1 MSKEPN
7 TLNQPAAKPSRSV
20 LFGAAFLMATS
31 AIGPGF
37 LTQTS
42 TFTAQHGA
50 ALALIIVMAI
60 IMDITAQ
67 MNIWSVVTVSKMR
80 AQDVCNK
87 LLPGLGYV
95 IAILVAIGGLAFNVG
110 NVGGVALGFNAM
122 FGLDQTIGAV
132 VAGCL
137 GIIIFINKNAKTI
150 MDKVATL
157 LAAIILITV
166 LVVAVISQP
175 PLGEVAK
182 GVTRVDYLLNPEN
195 NAFTA
200 LTTLLGGSC
209 GGYIAFSGAHRLLD
223 AGISGPE
230 NVGHVRKSV
239 IQGCGTSGAVRILLF
254 LAVLGTCMSGTQWLA
269 ENAQI
274 ITDAANGGNPAA
286 EAFRLAAGDFGYR
299 LFGLCLFSAGVSSVV
314 GAAFTSVSV
323 VGAAF
328 TSVSFLKTLHPF
340 INKYE
345 RQFVVGFI
353 AFSTLMMVIVGNA
366 AQLLIIAGAFN
377 GLILPITLGVMLIA
391 SRSKR
396 IVGSEYKH
404 PMPLII
410 LGAIVVLISLYS
422 GVQAVPGILDLFG

>member
-1 MSKEPN
+1 MSNQPN
-7 TLNQPAAKPSRSV
+7 TAAAKPSRSV

-50 ALALIIVMAI
+50 ALALVIVLAI

-80 AQDVCNK
+80 AQDVANK
-87 LLPGLGYV
+87 LLPGLGV
-95 IAILVAIGGLAFNVG
+95 IIAILVAIGGLAFNVG

-122 FGLDQTIGAV
+122 IGLDQKVGAV

-150 MDKVATL
+150 MDKVATI
-157 LAAIILITV
+157 LAAIILVTV
-166 LVVAVISQP
+166 LVVAIISEP
-175 PLGEVAK
+175 PLGEVGK
-182 GVTRVDYLLNPEN
+182 GLVDFQYLLDPKTNM
-195 NAFTA
+195 FTA

-230 NVGHVRKSV
+230 NIGHVRKSV
-239 IQGCGTSGAVRILLF
+239 LQGCGTSGAVRIPLF
-254 LAVLGTCMSGTQWLA
+254 RAVLGTCTSGTQWPA
-269 ENAQI
+269 TI
-274 ITDAANGGNPAA
+274 IAAGNPAA
-286 EAFRLAAGDFGYR
+286 EAFRLAAGNIGYR

-314 GAAFTSVSV
+314 GAAY
-323 VGAAF
+323 

-340 INKYE
+340 IAKYE

-366 AQLLIIAGAFN
+366 AALLIIAGAFN
-377 GLILPITLGVMLIA
+377 GLILPVTLGVMLFA
-391 SRSKR
+391 GHKTR
-396 IVGSEYKH
+396 IVGTEYKH
-404 PMPLII
+404 PMWLTV
-410 LGAIVVLISLYS
+410 LGAIVVVIALYS
-422 GVQAVPGILDLFG
+422 GIQAVPGILDLFG

>member
-7 TLNQPAAKPSRSV
+7 SLNQSSAKPSRSV

-50 ALALIIVMAI
+50 ALALVIVLAI
-60 IMDITAQ
+60 VMDITAQ
-67 MNIWSVVTVSKMR
+67 MNIWSVVSVSQMR
-80 AQDVCNK
+80 AQDVANK
-87 LLPGLGYV
+87 LLPGLGVV

-122 FGLDQTIGAV
+122 IGLDQKAGAV

-150 MDKVATL
+150 MDKVATI
-157 LAAIILITV
+157 LAAVILVTV
-166 LVVAVISQP
+166 LVVAIISQP
-175 PLGEVAK
+175 PMDQVAH
-182 GVTRVDYLLNPEN
+182 GLTRVDYLFNPDN
-195 NAFTA
+195 KMFTA

-239 IQGCGTSGAVRILLF
+239 IQGCGTSGIVRILLF
-254 LAVLGTCMSGTQWLA
+254 LAVLGTCMEGSQWLA
-269 ENAQI
+269 ENAKI
-274 ITDAANGGNPAA
+274 ITDAASGGNPAA

-314 GAAFTSVSV
+314 GAAY
-323 VGAAF
+323 

-340 INKYE
+340 IAKYE

-366 AQLLIIAGAFN
+366 AGLLIVAGAFN

-396 IVGSEYKH
+396 IVGEEYKH
-404 PMPLII
+404 PMPLIV
-410 LGAIVVLISLYS
+410 LGVVVVAVSLYS
-422 GVQAVPGILDLFG
+422 GIQTVPNILQLFG

>member
-1 MSKEPN
+1 MSKQPN
-7 TLNQPAAKPSRSV
+7 TVSTGTKPSRSV

-42 TFTAQHGA
+42 KFTAQIGA
-50 ALALIIVMAI
+50 SLALVIVLAI

-67 MNIWSVVTVSKMR
+67 MNIWSIVSVSGMR
-80 AQDVCNK
+80 AQDVANK
-87 LLPGLGYV
+87 LLPGLGVV

-122 FGLDQTIGAV
+122 IGLNEKVGAV

-150 MDKVATL
+150 MDKVATI
-157 LAAIILITV
+157 LAAVILVTV
-166 LVVAVISQP
+166 LVVAIISEP

-182 GVTRVDYLLNPEN
+182 GLGSFEKLMDSNSGMFL
-195 NAFTA
+195 A

-230 NVGHVRKSV
+230 NIGHVRKSV
-239 IQGCGTSGAVRILLF
+239 LQGCGTSGVVRILLF
-254 LAVLGTCMSGTQWLA
+254 LAVLGTCMSGTQW
-269 ENAQI
+269 I
-274 ITDAANGGNPAA
+274 AANAEAIVGASNPAA
-286 EAFRLAAGDFGYR
+286 EAFRLAAGDIGYR

-314 GAAFTSVSV
+314 GAAY
-323 VGAAF
+323 

-340 INKYE
+340 IAKYE

-353 AFSTLMMVIVGNA
+353 AFSTLMMVILGNA
-366 AQLLIIAGAFN
+366 AALLIIAGAFN
-377 GLILPITLGVMLIA
+377 GLILPVTLGVMLIA
-391 SRSKR
+391 GHQAR
-396 IVGSEYKH
+396 IVGKEYKH
-404 PMPLII
+404 PMWLTI
-410 LGAIVVLISLYS
+410 LGAIVVVIALYS
-422 GVQAVPGILDLFG
+422 GIQSVPTITDLFA